1 MPAAAQH
8 KRMRA
13 PTPAFAA
20 FFRYIALGFSALMIA
35 VGALADYVSVGDGS
49 GLGVQQ
55 LLLMGTGMVLLTVS
69 IRMPRAAALLGMNA
83 LILIPILL
91 MVDRLLFQFAPA
103 MPVQLV
109 SAMSLEAQARYGR
122 WKTANNQN
130 EVVFGADGNYWG
142 NPLTP
147 TVDGFYDEHG
157 YRNPVGYLAKNP
169 AVDIL
174 LIGDSFTEG
183 QESQITI
190 ANVMRDLLPA
200 LRIYSAGMHGQST
213 NHWAL
218 QYKRF
223 VEAVAGGTPPRMV
236 IANYYAAND
245 AGSCNFGPES
255 LPAETHR
262 FDPDAPAVSS
272 APGSELKHI
281 AQRGLRNAATLA
293 ASAAAKWQ
301 NPLYAKTFGRLGLFV
316 LEGLRV
322 DTPNLLHKQR
332 EQPAEVTASACA
344 LQTIRDFAAAVRA
357 THANTQIAIAY
368 IAPDRVIWA
377 PRADDATD
385 HDREVHAQ
393 QANAATLSK
402 LSQELKIRFVDPTAE
417 LRADAQTER
426 LYHQGLHVNS
436 YGYSLYAAYLV
447 QAMAPDL
454 ILQ

>member
-1 MPAAAQH
+1 MPAAAQE

-13 PTPAFAA
+13 PASAFAA
-20 FFRYIALGFSALMIA
+20 FFRYIALGFAALMIA
-35 VGALADYVSVGDGS
+35 VGALADYASVGDGS

-55 LLLMGTGMVLLTVS
+55 LLVICAGIVLLAVS
-69 IRMPRAAALLGMNA
+69 LRLPRVAALLGMNA
-83 LILIPILL
+83 LILVPVLL
-91 MVDRLLFQFAPA
+91 LVDRLLFQFAPA
-103 MPVQLV
+103 LPVQLV

-122 WKTANNQN
+122 WKTANKQN

-157 YRNPVGYLAKNP
+157 YRNPVGYLAQNP
-169 AVDIL
+169 AVDVL

-190 ANVMRDLLPA
+190 ADVMRSLLPA
-200 LRIYSAGMHGQST
+200 ARIYSAGMHGQST

-223 VEAVAGGTPPRMV
+223 VDAVAGGVAPRMV

-255 LPAETHR
+255 LAADTRR
-262 FDPDAPAVSS
+262 FDPNAPAVSS
-272 APGSELKHI
+272 APGSELKHL

-293 ASAAAKWQ
+293 ASATVQWQ
-301 NPLYAKTFGRLGLFV
+301 NPVYEKTFGRLGLFV
-316 LEGLRV
+316 LEGLRA

-332 EQPAEVTASACA
+332 EQPADVTAAACA
-344 LQTIRDFAAAVRA
+344 LQTIRDFATTVRAVRVD
-357 THANTQIAIAY
+357 TQIAIAY
-368 IAPDRVIWA
+368 IAADRVIWA
-377 PRADDATD
+377 ARADNAAD
-385 HDREVHAQ
+385 HEREVQAQ
-393 QANAATLSK
+393 QGNAATLAK
-402 LSQELKIRFVDPTAE
+402 LSQELKIRFVDPTAD
-417 LRADAQTER
+417 LRAHAQTEM
-426 LYHQGLHVNS
+426 LYHQGLHFNS

>member
-1 MPAAAQH
+1 MPAAAQD

-35 VGALADYVSVGDGS
+35 VGAFADYVSVGDGS

-55 LLLMGTGMVLLTVS
+55 LLLVGTGMVLLTVS

-83 LILIPILL
+83 LILIPMLL
-91 MVDRLLFQFAPA
+91 VVDRLLFQFAPA

-122 WKTANNQN
+122 WKTANKQN

-157 YRNPVGYLAKNP
+157 YRNPVGYLAQTP

-190 ANVMRDLLPA
+190 ADVMRDLLPA

-245 AGSCNFGPES
+245 AGSCNFVPES
-255 LPAETHR
+255 LPAETRR

-357 THANTQIAIAY
+357 THANTQIAISY
-368 IAPDRVIWA
+368 IAPDRVVWA

-393 QANAATLSK
+393 QANAAVLAK
-402 LSQELKIRFVDPTAE
+402 LASELNIKFIDPTAE
-417 LRADAQTER
+417 LRQHALTEM
-426 LYHQGLHVNS
+426 LYHQGLHFNS
-436 YGYSLYAAYLV
+436 YGYSLYAAFL
-447 QAMAPDL
+447 ARELAPVL
-454 ILQ
+454 ILP

>member
-1 MPAAAQH
+1 MPAAAPD

-13 PTPAFAA
+13 PAPTFAA
-20 FFRYIALGFSALMIA
+20 FFRYIALGFSALLIA
-35 VGALADYVSVGDGS
+35 VGAFADFVSVGDGS

-55 LLLMGTGMVLLTVS
+55 LLLLGAGLVLLAVS
-69 IRMPRAAALLGMNA
+69 IRMTRAAALLGMNA
-83 LILIPILL
+83 LILIPVLL
-91 MVDRLLFQFAPA
+91 VVDRLLFQFAPA

-122 WKTANNQN
+122 WKTANKQN

-157 YRNPVGYLAKNP
+157 YRNPVGYLAQNP
-169 AVDIL
+169 VVDIL

-190 ANVMRDLLPA
+190 ADVMRDLLPA
-200 LRIYSAGMHGQST
+200 TRIYSAGMHGQST

-223 VEAVAGGTPPRMV
+223 VETVAGDRAPRMV

-262 FDPDAPAVSS
+262 FDPNAPAVAS
-272 APGSELKHI
+272 AAGSELKHI

-301 NPLYAKTFGRLGLFV
+301 NPVYAKTFGRLGLFV

-332 EQPAEVTASACA
+332 ELPVDITAAACA
-344 LQTIRDFAAAVRA
+344 LQTIRDFATTVRA
-357 THANTQIAIAY
+357 GRADTQIAIAY
-368 IAPDRVIWA
+368 IAADRAIWA
-377 PRADDATD
+377 ARADDAAD
-385 HDREVHAQ
+385 HEREVQAQ
-393 QANAATLSK
+393 QANAAVLSK
-402 LSQELKIRFVDPTAE
+402 LAAELKIKFIDPTAE
-417 LRADAQTER
+417 LRQHALTEM
-426 LYHQGLHVNS
+426 LYHQGLHFNS
-436 YGYSLYAAYLV
+436 YGYSLYAATL
-447 QAMAPDL
+447 ARELAPDL
-454 ILQ
+454 IAP

>member
-1 MPAAAQH
+1 MPAAAQD

-13 PTPAFAA
+13 PTHAFAA

-55 LLLMGTGMVLLTVS
+55 LLLVGTGMVLLTVS

-190 ANVMRDLLPA
+190 ADVMRDLLPA

-255 LPAETHR
+255 LPAETRR
-262 FDPDAPAVSS
+262 FDPAAPAVSS

-301 NPLYAKTFGRLGLFV
+301 NPLYTKTFGRLGLFV

-393 QANAATLSK
+393 QANAAVLAK
-402 LSQELKIRFVDPTAE
+402 LAGELNIKFLDPTAE
-417 LRADAQTER
+417 LRQHALTEM
-426 LYHQGLHVNS
+426 LYHQGLHFNS
-436 YGYSLYAAYLV
+436 YGYSLYAAFL
-447 QAMAPDL
+447 ARELAPVL
-454 ILQ
+454 ILP